1 MLNPFFINN
10 AKKEYRFFYLSI
22 FKSIQTKM
30 QYLVIEGNIGAG
42 KTTLATMLANDL
54 NAKLILEQFADN
66 PFLPRFYENPER
78 YSFPLELSFLAER
91 YKQLNIDLRTG
102 SLFQNLT
109 IADYFFM
116 KSLIFAQN
124 TLSGDELQLYKQ
136 IFSII
141 YNTLPK
147 PNLYVYLHLP
157 TNKLIQ
163 NIQKRGR
170 TYEQSISP
178 EYLNN
183 LTQGYFDFFKQHPD
197 YTFLII
203 DTSNID
209 FVERIEDYQ
218 KIKRI
223 IFDKTYNKGV
233 NRVTF

>member
-1 MLNPFFINN
+1 
-10 AKKEYRFFYLSI
+10 
-22 FKSIQTKM
+22 M

-42 KTTLATMLANDL
+42 KTTLATMLAQDL

-66 PFLPRFYENPER
+66 PFLPQFYQNPER

-91 YKQLNIDLRTG
+91 YKQLNVDLRTG

-124 TLSGDELQLYKQ
+124 TLTGDELQLYKQ

-147 PNLYVYLHLP
+147 PNLYVYLHLS
-157 TNKLIQ
+157 TDKLLQ
-163 NIQKRGR
+163 NIKKRGR
-170 TYEQSISP
+170 DYEQTISAD
-178 EYLNN
+178 YLNN

-197 YTFLII
+197 YTFLVI
-203 DTSNID
+203 DTSNLD
-209 FVERIEDYQ
+209 FVANAEDYL
-218 KIKRI
+218 KIKKV
-223 IFDKTYNKGV
+223 IFDKSYNKGV

>member
-1 MLNPFFINN
+1 
-10 AKKEYRFFYLSI
+10 
-22 FKSIQTKM
+22 M

-42 KTTLATMLANDL
+42 KTTLATMLAQDL

-66 PFLPRFYENPER
+66 PFLPQFYQNPER

-91 YKQLNIDLRTG
+91 YKQLNVDLRTG

-124 TLSGDELQLYKQ
+124 TLTGDELQLYKQ

-147 PNLYVYLHLP
+147 PNLYVYLHLS
-157 TNKLIQ
+157 TDKLLQ
-163 NIQKRGR
+163 NIKKRGR
-170 TYEQSISP
+170 DYEQTISAD
-178 EYLNN
+178 YLNN

-197 YTFLII
+197 YTFLVV
-203 DTSNID
+203 DTSNLD
-209 FVERIEDYQ
+209 FVANAEDYL
-218 KIKRI
+218 KIKEV
-223 IFDKTYNKGV
+223 IFDKSYNKGV

>member
-1 MLNPFFINN
+1 
-10 AKKEYRFFYLSI
+10 
-22 FKSIQTKM
+22 M

-102 SLFQNLT
+102 SLFQNLS

-218 KIKRI
+218 KIKSI

>member
-1 MLNPFFINN
+1 
-10 AKKEYRFFYLSI
+10 
-22 FKSIQTKM
+22 M

-42 KTTLATMLANDL
+42 KTTLATMLAQDL

-66 PFLPRFYENPER
+66 PFLPQFYQNPER

-91 YKQLNIDLRTG
+91 YKQLNVDLRTG

-124 TLSGDELQLYKQ
+124 TLTGDELQLYKQ

-147 PNLYVYLHLP
+147 PNLYVYLHLS
-157 TNKLIQ
+157 TDKLLL
-163 NIQKRGR
+163 NIKKRGR
-170 TYEQSISP
+170 DYEQTITAD
-178 EYLNN
+178 YLNN

-197 YTFLII
+197 YTFLVI
-203 DTSNID
+203 DTSSLD
-209 FVERIEDYQ
+209 FVANAEDYL
-218 KIKRI
+218 KIKEV
-223 IFDKTYNKGV
+223 IFDKSYNKGV

>member
-1 MLNPFFINN
+1 
-10 AKKEYRFFYLSI
+10 
-22 FKSIQTKM
+22 M

-42 KTTLATMLANDL
+42 KTTLATMLANEL

-102 SLFQNLT
+102 SLFHSLT

-124 TLSGDELQLYKQ
+124 TLTGDELQLYKQ

-157 TNKLIQ
+157 TSQLIQ

-170 TYEQSISP
+170 TYEQSISSD
-178 EYLNN
+178 YLNN

-197 YTFLII
+197 YTFLVI

-209 FVERIEDYQ
+209 FVEHPEDYQ
-218 KIKRI
+218 KIKNV
-223 IFDKTYNKGV
+223 IFDKSYNKGV

>member
-1 MLNPFFINN
+1 
-10 AKKEYRFFYLSI
+10 
-22 FKSIQTKM
+22 M

-42 KTTLATMLANDL
+42 KTTLATMLAQDL

-66 PFLPRFYENPER
+66 PFLPQFYQNPER

-91 YKQLNIDLRTG
+91 YKQLNVDLRTG

-124 TLSGDELQLYKQ
+124 TLTGDELQLYKQ

-157 TNKLIQ
+157 TDKLLQ
-163 NIQKRGR
+163 NIKKRGR
-170 TYEQSISP
+170 DYEQTITAD
-178 EYLNN
+178 YLNN

-197 YTFLII
+197 YTFLVI
-203 DTSNID
+203 DTSNLD
-209 FVERIEDYQ
+209 FVANAEDYL
-218 KIKRI
+218 KIKEV
-223 IFDKTYNKGV
+223 IFDKSYNKGV

>member
-1 MLNPFFINN
+1 
-10 AKKEYRFFYLSI
+10 
-22 FKSIQTKM
+22 M

-102 SLFQNLT
+102 SLFQNLS

-170 TYEQSISP
+170 AYEQSISP

-183 LTQGYFDFFKQHPD
+183 LTQGYFDFFKQHPN

-218 KIKRI
+218 KIKSI

>member
-1 MLNPFFINN
+1 
-10 AKKEYRFFYLSI
+10 
-22 FKSIQTKM
+22 M

-42 KTTLATMLANDL
+42 KTTLATMLAQDL

-66 PFLPRFYENPER
+66 PFLPQFYQNPER

-91 YKQLNIDLRTG
+91 YKQLNVDLRTG

-124 TLSGDELQLYKQ
+124 TLTGDELQLYKQ

-147 PNLYVYLHLP
+147 PNLYVYLHLQ
-157 TNKLIQ
+157 TDKLLQ
-163 NIQKRGR
+163 NIKKRGR
-170 TYEQSISP
+170 DYEQTITAD
-178 EYLNN
+178 YLNN

-197 YTFLII
+197 YTFLVI
-203 DTSNID
+203 DTSNLD
-209 FVERIEDYQ
+209 FVANAEDYL
-218 KIKRI
+218 KIKEV
-223 IFDKTYNKGV
+223 IFDKSYNKGV

>member
-1 MLNPFFINN
+1 
-10 AKKEYRFFYLSI
+10 
-22 FKSIQTKM
+22 M

-42 KTTLATMLANDL
+42 KTTLATMLAQDL

-66 PFLPRFYENPER
+66 PFLPQFYQNPER

-91 YKQLNIDLRTG
+91 YKQLNVDLRTG
-102 SLFQNLT
+102 SLFQNIT

-124 TLSGDELQLYKQ
+124 TLTGDELQLYKQ

-147 PNLYVYLHLP
+147 PNLYVYLHLQ
-157 TNKLIQ
+157 TDKLLQ
-163 NIQKRGR
+163 NIKKRGR
-170 TYEQSISP
+170 DYEQTITAD
-178 EYLNN
+178 YLNN

-197 YTFLII
+197 YTCLVI
-203 DTSNID
+203 DTSNLD
-209 FVERIEDYQ
+209 FVANAEDYL
-218 KIKRI
+218 KIKEV
-223 IFDKTYNKGV
+223 IFDKSYNKGV

>member
-1 MLNPFFINN
+1 
-10 AKKEYRFFYLSI
+10 
-22 FKSIQTKM
+22 M

-42 KTTLATMLANDL
+42 KTTLATMLAQDL

-66 PFLPRFYENPER
+66 PFLPQFYQNPER

-91 YKQLNIDLRTG
+91 YKQLNVDLRTG
-102 SLFQNLT
+102 SLFQNIT

-124 TLSGDELQLYKQ
+124 TLTGDELQLYKQ

-157 TNKLIQ
+157 TDKLLL
-163 NIQKRGR
+163 NIKKRGR
-170 TYEQSISP
+170 DYEQTISP

-197 YTFLII
+197 YTFLVI
-203 DTSNID
+203 DTSNVD
-209 FVERIEDYQ
+209 FVANAEDYL
-218 KIKRI
+218 KIKEV
-223 IFDKTYNKGV
+223 IFDKSYNKGV